1 MKKAL
6 LAVLVAGAVLGTA
19 ATAGSAS
26 AASLSPADVVKA
38 TLVDRSAALQGSNF
52 IAGDALDMHYNVAS
66 SKLKAH
72 EQQRV
77 QGLRKQL
84 QATWPGKIVSIKSTP
99 SIADTT
105 VNGKTA
111 TVKAYDEM
119 EIVWIPFNDDHTET
133 LVAKG
138 PNGEIT
144 SKFGT
149 WHDVTLSNDG
159 NNWSIQADSYD
170 EGPGLTKSP
179 DYVAPKASPLDSYQP
194 TSLNQPGAT
203 SQPYTLYSW
212 TYNHQAAANYADTYW
227 SSYNS
232 GYKNFN
238 SVGGDCANFVSQSL
252 RAGGQPDDG
261 SWYYRNN
268 GGSTA
273 DDAWTY
279 AWVNN
284 QGLRDWARNTSRGIA
299 YTDYSQLMVGDIV
312 NYDWDWNGTYD
323 HVTIIVQAGAN
334 ALIDSH
340 NNDRYH
346 VPYNYGSS
354 QGMSFTHLYTW
365 P

>member
-1 MKKAL
+1 MKKGFLTA
-6 LAVLVAGAVLGTA
+6 LVAGAVLASAG
-19 ATAGSAS
+19 TAGSAS
-26 AASLSPADVVKA
+26 AAVTTPADLVKA
-38 TLVDRSAALQGSNF
+38 TLADRSAALQDGNSV
-52 IAGDALDMHYNVAS
+52 ALDAHYLAS
-66 SKLKAH
+66 ASKLKAH

-77 QGLRKQL
+77 QKLRKQL
-84 QATWPGKIVSIKSTP
+84 QDTWPGKIISITSTP
-99 SIADTT
+99 KVASTDVTG
-105 VNGKTA
+105 NSA

-119 EIVWIPFNDDHTET
+119 EIVWIPTQDAYTET
-133 LVAKG
+133 IVAKG

-149 WHDVTLSNDG
+149 WHDVALANVGGKWLITS
-159 NNWSIQADSYD
+159 DSYD

-179 DYVAPKASPLDSYQP
+179 DFVAPKSSTLDSYEPQALTPGTQP
-194 TSLNQPGAT
+194 Q
-203 SQPYTLYSW
+203 TLYTW
-212 TYNHQAAANYADTYW
+212 TYNHQAAANYADAYW
-227 SSYNS
+227 SSYNGS
-232 GYKNFN
+232 YKNFN
-238 SVGGDCANFVSQSL
+238 PVGGDCANFVSQSL

-261 SWYYRNN
+261 SWYYRNA

-284 QGLRDWARNTSRGIA
+284 QGLRDWARNTSRGIT
-299 YTDYSQLMVGDIV
+299 YSDYSQLMVGDIV

-323 HVTIIVQAGAN
+323 HVTIVVQAGAN

-346 VPYNYGSS
+346 VPYNYSSS